1 MKGYEE
7 VVKLLLEKE
16 GVDPDSKDD
25 FGRTPLSRAAQNG
38 YEEVVKLLL
47 EKDGVD
53 SDSNDND
60 DVTPLSWAARYGHVG
75 VAELLIARGAKYNSK
90 DKSGHMPLWWATEN
104 LHSTVVKL
112 LLEHSRIT
120 LHELV
125 REGERTQ
132 ICLLLSEG
140 NIDSRNS
147 SNQTPLHIAVLNE
160 QIEIAE
166 ELLSRGADINAEDG
180 QGWTCL
186 RLAIDKKSPDLI
198 NLLLE
203 YSADPRGIE
212 YREWLS
218 AYGKQNL
225 ATVWLTERCDGELPV
240 RIVADREIPESL
252 QLWRLPRKMLIF
264 DPHST
269 LPWEKRWLKN
279 AAAKLKISTDE
290 LPQGV
295 KYSATA
301 SLPTSIAFYDG
312 KNSPMPIGIS
322 WTMMPPAISNGE
334 SSWKSIAHL
343 SVLPYGW
350 MPDNGIEFFALFIAE
365 LERRW
370 SALCDDTKSY
380 LHTCRIDQLE
390 KKGKSPELI
399 DRLAGLAR
407 NLAEIRNYVQDQFH
421 EARPFFDNY
430 RRRYNESVRASEE
443 GRATVNR
450 CFENTTKKL
459 DALDQTEFAWVS
471 INESFKS
478 TSTATSTKRLSWVT
492 FIFLPAMFASSLFGM
507 NVNMLK
513 DNPDWRWYIPVVAT
527 SLLLTITAW
536 LIFKYIPVRLNL
548 SIRILQQH

>member
-1 MKGYEE
+1 MSLPPLSTIAPASTLSWAAQKGYEE

-104 LHSTVVKL
+104 LRSTVVKL

-147 SNQTPLHIAVLNE
+147 SNQTTLHIAVLNE
-160 QIEIAE
+160 QTEIAE

-180 QGWTCL
+180 QGCTCL

-225 ATVWLTERCDGELPV
+225 ATVWLTERCAGELPV

-380 LHTCRIDQLE
+380 LHTC
-390 KKGKSPELI
+390 
-399 DRLAGLAR
+399 
-407 NLAEIRNYVQDQFH
+407 
-421 EARPFFDNY
+421 
-430 RRRYNESVRASEE
+430 
-443 GRATVNR
+443 
-450 CFENTTKKL
+450 
-459 DALDQTEFAWVS
+459 EFAWVS

-536 LIFKYIPVRLNL
+536 LIFKYIPIETWMEEWADSFHQKLKGQHAVQSLMIHDKTKTNVGKTQTDDANL
-548 SIRILQQH
+548 LHDTSPV